1 MKRLLTLILITGW
14 CLTSSG
20 QVTWNFNTASPT
32 SGVLANSTVSDVSQ
46 GNNSGSTTLI
56 TATSPSTGYVGAS
69 GGNNAGATA
78 FTGALNTAT
87 STYFEVTITPASGFA
102 IAVVAM
108 SLGNQSTDA
117 TGPQLVTV
125 RSSLDGYTTDI
136 GTVTIST
143 TGVWGLTIPI
153 LGILNGT
160 VDQPITLR
168 IYGSDGT
175 GTETPGTANWL
186 MDDLSITY
194 AVSVLAAN
202 LSSFNGSLTGTNK
215 ASLKW
220 SSGGETSLAKYNIE
234 RSTDGINYTSI
245 GSVTA
250 NGNSAGS
257 YEYTDANVARAINF
271 YRLKMVNTNGSFTYS
286 SVVRLNN
293 KPALSSTVSVYPSP
307 ASSTISTEFSA
318 EQSQDASLTVIDAMG
333 RIYMQQNIK
342 IQKGNNNI
350 TVPVNKLSKGTYAVM
365 IRSANGVNLESRFI
379 KN

>member
-1 MKRLLTLILITGW
+1 MKRLLTLILITAW

-56 TATSPSTGYVGAS
+56 TATSPSTGYAGAS

-78 FTGALNTAT
+78 FTGALSTAT

-102 IAVVAM
+102 IAVAAM

-125 RSSLDGYTTDI
+125 RSSLDGYTTDVGSI
-136 GTVTIST
+136 TIST

-220 SSGGETSLAKYNIE
+220 SSGGETSLAKYTIE
-234 RSTDGINYTSI
+234 RSTDGINYISI

-286 SVVRLNN
+286 SIVRVNN
-293 KPALSSTVSVYPSP
+293 KPAASSTVSVYPSP

>member
-1 MKRLLTLILITGW
+1 MKGLLTLILLTAW

-32 SGVLANSTVSDVSQ
+32 SGVLANSTVSDVTQ
-46 GNNSGSTTLI
+46 VNNSGVTTLI
-56 TATSPSTGYVGAS
+56 TATSPSTGYPGAS

-78 FTGALNTAT
+78 FTGGLNIAT

-102 IAVVAM
+102 VAVVAM

-117 TGPQLVTV
+117 TGPAIINV
-125 RSSLDGYTTDI
+125 RSSLDGFAADA
-136 GTVTIST
+136 GSVSVSL
-143 TGVWGLTIPI
+143 TGAWGVTIPI
-153 LGILNGT
+153 LTPLNGS

-168 IYGSDGT
+168 IYGSGGA

-202 LSSFNGSLTGTNK
+202 LSSFDGALTGTNK

-220 SSGGETSLAKYNIE
+220 SSGGETSLAKYEVE
-234 RSTDGINYTSI
+234 RSTDGINYTGI

-257 YEYTDANVARAINF
+257 YEYTDVNVARTINF

-286 SVVRLNN
+286 SIVRVNN
-293 KPALSSTVSVYPSP
+293 KPGLSSTVTVYPSP

-318 EQSQDASLTVIDAMG
+318 EQPHDASLTVIDATG
-333 RIYMQQNIK
+333 RVYIQQNIK
-342 IQKGNNNI
+342 VQKGNNNI
-350 TVPVNKLSKGTYAVM
+350 TVPVTKLSKGTYAIM